1 MNNVVKI
8 KPLKLT
14 IDAQYSGNEDVNSDS
29 FSFSGVAYSG
39 GLVQNHSG
47 FGSLIIDTANLK
59 IEKEQTPIY
68 FNHSSDSIIGFSEI
82 SVENNQ
88 IVLNGII
95 SKNLDEGKRV
105 QELNKLGFKWELS
118 VGIAPTEIS
127 YAREGEIINGVTLT
141 KDVAIFQKNTLFEV
155 SIVDIGADRN
165 TETKFFS
172 KEREAIILNGEET
185 MNTIITE
192 ENKELFT
199 FACNACKG
207 TVSEIETELQDKEI
221 ALSKLS
227 SEASEKDTKIAEL
240 ESKIAELEAEK
251 ENKNIADTS
260 ASIVSELKASHIV
273 VDSSVIEL
281 LLRNNMD
288 KESIVGKFSVNKE
301 VTTVK
306 NDYLTTPTELKK
318 EDTLEFSSEELSAMS
333 GEERVAFISEF
344 AKKKGI
350 SFVEANNLIFTSN

>member
-1 MNNVVKI
+1 MNNNIIKI

-14 IDAQYSGNEDVNSDS
+14 IDAQYSGGEDTSSDS

-39 GLVQNHSG
+39 GLVSNHSG
-47 FGSLIIDTANLK
+47 FGSLIIDTENLK

-127 YAREGEIINGVTLT
+127 YAREGDVVNGVTLT
-141 KDVAIFQKNTLFEV
+141 KDVAVFQKNTLFEV

-172 KEREAIILNGEET
+172 KERDALLINGEN
-185 MNTIITE
+185 MNTVITE

-207 TVSEIETELQDKEI
+207 TVAEIEADIQDKEI
-221 ALSKLS
+221 ALSKLA
-227 SEASEKDTKIAEL
+227 SESSEKDNKIAEL
-240 ESKIAELEAEK
+240 TAKIAELEAEK
-251 ENKNIADTS
+251 ENKNIEDMS
-260 ASIVSELKASHIV
+260 ASIVAELKSSHIV

-288 KESIVGKFSVNKE
+288 KESIISKFSVNKE
-301 VTTVK
+301 VTASN
-306 NDYLTTPTELKK
+306 NDYLTTPTEIKK
-318 EDTLEFSSEELSAMS
+318 EESLDFDADEVASMS
-333 GEERVAFISEF
+333 GDTRIAFISEF
-344 AKKKGI
+344 ANKKGI
-350 SFVEANNLIFTSN
+350 TFAEANKLIFASN

>member
-141 KDVAIFQKNTLFEV
+141 KDVAIFQKNTLFEGNTSKPV
-155 SIVDIGADRN
+155 SWEVFNDYQEMQNMELARLNNELVDLRTSREELGKETRKRVAALVELN
-165 TETKFFS
+165 KETK
-172 KEREAIILNGEET
+172 
-185 MNTIITE
+185 
-192 ENKELFT
+192 KELRKELIDLKSYQIASSVFT
-199 FACNACKG
+199 
-207 TVSEIETELQDKEI
+207 VI
-221 ALSKLS
+221 AL
-227 SEASEKDTKIAEL
+227 
-240 ESKIAELEAEK
+240 
-251 ENKNIADTS
+251 
-260 ASIVSELKASHIV
+260 
-273 VDSSVIEL
+273 
-281 LLRNNMD
+281 
-288 KESIVGKFSVNKE
+288 
-301 VTTVK
+301 
-306 NDYLTTPTELKK
+306 
-318 EDTLEFSSEELSAMS
+318 AMS
-333 GEERVAFISEF
+333 AVAIV
-344 AKKKGI
+344 I
-350 SFVEANNLIFTSN
+350 NLSK